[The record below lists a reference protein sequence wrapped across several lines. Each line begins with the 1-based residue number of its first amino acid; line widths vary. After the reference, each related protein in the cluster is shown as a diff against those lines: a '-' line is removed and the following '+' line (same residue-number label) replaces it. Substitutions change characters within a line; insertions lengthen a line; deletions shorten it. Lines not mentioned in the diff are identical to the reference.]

1 MTHARV
7 GIYKIRPETA
17 EAVMT
22 KGKNELPD
30 LMKSSP
36 GFQRYGVLR
45 TAPGEV
51 VSLSTW
57 DSREQADGAAERL
70 TAWVRQNGSDAFV
83 GAQNHV
89 GEVSISEQSSEDAA
103 IHGRVAVYKFKPGAA
118 DQVIEKARSG
128 FLPLLQAQP
137 GFVRYVVVKTADD
150 TGISYSGWRS
160 KEQADAAVAKAA
172 DWVKQ
177 NLADLVVSV
186 ENHVGEMAWSARR

>member
-1 MTHARV
+1 VAHARV
-7 GIYKIRPETA
+7 GIYKVRPETA
-17 EAVMT
+17 EAVMA

-36 GFQRYGVLR
+36 GFRRYGVLR
-45 TAPGEV
+45 TAPDEV

-89 GEVSISEQSSEDAA
+89 GEVAISEQSSEDAA
-103 IHGRVAVYKFKPGAA
+103 THGRVAVYKFKPGAA

-128 FLPLLQAQP
+128 FLPLLQGQP

-150 TGISYSGWRS
+150 AGISYSGWRS
-160 KEQADAAVAKAA
+160 KEQADAAVASAA
-172 DWVKQ
+172 GWVKQ

-186 ENHVGEMAWSARR
+186 ENHVGEMAWAARR

>member
-1 MTHARV
+1 MPHARV
-7 GIYKIRPETA
+7 GIYKVRPETA
-17 EAVMT
+17 EAVMA
-22 KGKNELPD
+22 KGKDELPA

-45 TAPGEV
+45 TAPDEV
-51 VSLSTW
+51 VSLSSW

-89 GEVSISEQSSEDAA
+89 GEIAISENSSEDAA
-103 IHGRVAVYKFKPGAA
+103 AHGRVAVYRFKPGAA
-118 DQVIEKARSG
+118 DQVIEKARTG

-150 TGISYSGWRS
+150 AAISYSGWRS
-160 KEQADAAVAKAA
+160 KEQADAAVPKAA